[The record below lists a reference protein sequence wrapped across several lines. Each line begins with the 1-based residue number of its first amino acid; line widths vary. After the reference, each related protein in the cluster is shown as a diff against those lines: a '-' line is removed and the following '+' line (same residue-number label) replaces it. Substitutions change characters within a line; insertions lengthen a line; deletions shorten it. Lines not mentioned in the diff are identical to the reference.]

1 MFRVLSAKA
10 IANFQLQ
17 QSNKTLKSSLG
28 IINATEIHSDLQ
40 KTKRSKVFTLRR
52 LLIQKFYFHYKV
64 LLFIIFVTTLRCLGV
79 LWDWSRWA
87 HCVHFKVKLKLSLH
101 GYVWKFH
108 QPPVE
113 AWTVISGAGVLVLA
127 VYPLEP
133 GHHLANVRIVHT
145 GPYKP
150 PVCVVV
156 CLRICLHNE
165 L

>member
-79 LWDWSRWA
+79 L
-87 HCVHFKVKLKLSLH
+87 
-101 GYVWKFH
+101 
-108 QPPVE
+108 
-113 AWTVISGAGVLVLA
+113 
-127 VYPLEP
+127 
-133 GHHLANVRIVHT
+133 
-145 GPYKP
+145 
-150 PVCVVV
+150 
-156 CLRICLHNE
+156 
-165 L
+165 